1 MINFQTK
8 EVTAM
13 KEKIFSKGISYIK
26 SHFKLKLQI
35 SFLLSGFLPVL
46 LFLLIL
52 YPHWYKILQK
62 KEQNYME
69 SKVQEI
75 NDQLNQTVTTI
86 ERNMVS
92 IFTNSYISNTVSQ
105 NLSLVDSYAQIATV
119 ESILKSISNYSA
131 EGVSYTLIDSKN
143 QVYTN
148 GSTLNLLESFYGP
161 LCSSV
166 KETASNE
173 IYFTVRY
180 SYTTDNE
187 KTITL
192 ARPWYIN
199 GILSAVLI
207 VDIPPS
213 LLEEIIQMDSVSQ
226 YLVVISN
233 TDYEILYVN
242 DDQYMETLPS
252 HAAELFDE
260 NLQQITIDG
269 TSYEKAS
276 QSAFLAYCNTS
287 ILMPSSLIFQ
297 DSIRLHWQMLF
308 ILLLVVLQTILFSSF
323 ISRTLSKEIITLR
336 DSLKQLL
343 LPHTKFQKPD
353 KHKDEIKEI
362 EYGMLC
368 MEQELKKLIQQ
379 NIDNERKKRQLE
391 LKVLQQQMNP
401 HMIYNTL
408 NTIIH
413 LAQLQ
418 GVRNIE
424 DVALAMSHML
434 KLLAK
439 TDGDFF
445 TIRQELQFIQNYITL
460 KKYNTFQDY
469 QLILDAEKNLLDQ
482 PILKLLLQ
490 PFVENSVKYAFQ
502 KLTDPAEIFISI
514 HEENSH
520 IHIEIKDNGTGIPAH
535 ILSALSA
542 NTEPTSAPEEFI
554 STGIRNC
561 AKRLVLQYGND
572 HSFRLQS
579 DGATYTKIILS
590 YPRR

>member
-1 MINFQTK
+1 
-8 EVTAM
+8 M

-226 YLVVISN
+226 YLVVIAN

-469 QLILDAEKNLLDQ
+469 QLILDAEKDLLDQ

-502 KLTDPAEIFISI
+502 KFTDPAEIFISI

-561 AKRLVLQYGND
+561 AKRLALQYGND

>member
-1 MINFQTK
+1 
-8 EVTAM
+8 M

-213 LLEEIIQMDSVSQ
+213 LLEEIIRMDSVSL
-226 YLVVISN
+226 YLVVIAN

-469 QLILDAEKNLLDQ
+469 QLILDAEKDLLDQ

-502 KLTDPAEIFISI
+502 KFTDPAEIFISI

-561 AKRLVLQYGND
+561 AKRLALQYGND

>member
-1 MINFQTK
+1 
-8 EVTAM
+8 M

-226 YLVVISN
+226 YLVVIAN

-297 DSIRLHWQMLF
+297 DSIRLHWQMSF

-469 QLILDAEKNLLDQ
+469 QLILDAEKDLLDQ

-502 KLTDPAEIFISI
+502 KFTDPAEIFISI

-561 AKRLVLQYGND
+561 AKRLALQYGND

>member
-1 MINFQTK
+1 
-8 EVTAM
+8 M

-213 LLEEIIQMDSVSQ
+213 LLEEIIRMDSVSQ
-226 YLVVISN
+226 YLVVIAN

-379 NIDNERKKRQLE
+379 NIDNERKK
-391 LKVLQQQMNP
+391 
-401 HMIYNTL
+401 
-408 NTIIH
+408 
-413 LAQLQ
+413 
-418 GVRNIE
+418 
-424 DVALAMSHML
+424 
-434 KLLAK
+434 
-439 TDGDFF
+439 
-445 TIRQELQFIQNYITL
+445 
-460 KKYNTFQDY
+460 
-469 QLILDAEKNLLDQ
+469 
-482 PILKLLLQ
+482 
-490 PFVENSVKYAFQ
+490 
-502 KLTDPAEIFISI
+502 
-514 HEENSH
+514 
-520 IHIEIKDNGTGIPAH
+520 DN
-535 ILSALSA
+535 
-542 NTEPTSAPEEFI
+542 
-554 STGIRNC
+554 
-561 AKRLVLQYGND
+561 
-572 HSFRLQS
+572 
-579 DGATYTKIILS
+579 
-590 YPRR
+590 

>member
-1 MINFQTK
+1 
-8 EVTAM
+8 M

-148 GSTLNLLESFYGP
+148 SSTLNLLESFYGP

-213 LLEEIIQMDSVSQ
+213 LLEEIIRMDSVSQ
-226 YLVVISN
+226 YLVVIAN

-469 QLILDAEKNLLDQ
+469 QLILDAEKDLLDQ

>member
-1 MINFQTK
+1 
-8 EVTAM
+8 M

-469 QLILDAEKNLLDQ
+469 QLILDAEKDLLDQ

-502 KLTDPAEIFISI
+502 KFTDPAEIFISI

-561 AKRLVLQYGND
+561 AKRLALQYGND

>member
-148 GSTLNLLESFYGP
+148 SSTLNLLESFYGP

-213 LLEEIIQMDSVSQ
+213 LLEEIIRMDSVSQ
-226 YLVVISN
+226 YLVVIAN

-469 QLILDAEKNLLDQ
+469 QLILDAEKDLLDQ

-502 KLTDPAEIFISI
+502 KFTDPAEIFISI

>member
-1 MINFQTK
+1 
-8 EVTAM
+8 M

-148 GSTLNLLESFYGP
+148 SSTLNLLESFYGP

-226 YLVVISN
+226 YLVVIAN

-469 QLILDAEKNLLDQ
+469 QLILDAEKDLLDQ

-520 IHIEIKDNGTGIPAH
+520 IHIEIKDNGMGIPAH

>member
-213 LLEEIIQMDSVSQ
+213 LLEEIIRMDSVSL
-226 YLVVISN
+226 YLVVIAN

-469 QLILDAEKNLLDQ
+469 QLILDAEKDLLDQ

-502 KLTDPAEIFISI
+502 KFTDPAEIFISI

-561 AKRLVLQYGND
+561 AKRLALQYGND

-590 YPRR
+590 YPRK

>member
-1 MINFQTK
+1 
-8 EVTAM
+8 M

-187 KTITL
+187 KAITL

-226 YLVVISN
+226 YLVVIAN

-502 KLTDPAEIFISI
+502 KFTDPAEIFISI

-542 NTEPTSAPEEFI
+542 NAEPTSAPEEFI

>member
-1 MINFQTK
+1 
-8 EVTAM
+8 M

-469 QLILDAEKNLLDQ
+469 QLILDAEKDLLDQ

-502 KLTDPAEIFISI
+502 KFTDPAEIFISI

>member
-1 MINFQTK
+1 
-8 EVTAM
+8 M

-226 YLVVISN
+226 YLVVIAN

-242 DDQYMETLPS
+242 DDQYMEMLPS

-469 QLILDAEKNLLDQ
+469 QLILDAEKDLLDQ

-502 KLTDPAEIFISI
+502 KFTDPAEIFISI

-561 AKRLVLQYGND
+561 AKRLALQYGND

>member
-1 MINFQTK
+1 
-8 EVTAM
+8 M

-213 LLEEIIQMDSVSQ
+213 LLEEIIRMDSVSQ
-226 YLVVISN
+226 YLVVIAN

-469 QLILDAEKNLLDQ
+469 QLILDAEKDLLDQ

-502 KLTDPAEIFISI
+502 KFTDPAEIFISI

>member
-1 MINFQTK
+1 
-8 EVTAM
+8 M

-213 LLEEIIQMDSVSQ
+213 LLEEIIRMDSVSQ
-226 YLVVISN
+226 YLVVIAN

-469 QLILDAEKNLLDQ
+469 QLILDAEKDLLDQ

-490 PFVENSVKYAFQ
+490 PLVENSVKYAFQ
-502 KLTDPAEIFISI
+502 KFTDPAEIFISI

-561 AKRLVLQYGND
+561 AKRLALQYGND

>member
-1 MINFQTK
+1 
-8 EVTAM
+8 M

-213 LLEEIIQMDSVSQ
+213 LLEEIIRMDSVSQ
-226 YLVVISN
+226 YLVVIAN

-469 QLILDAEKNLLDQ
+469 QLILDAEKDLLDQ

-502 KLTDPAEIFISI
+502 KFTDPAEIFISI

-561 AKRLVLQYGND
+561 AKRLALQYGND

>member
-1 MINFQTK
+1 
-8 EVTAM
+8 M

-226 YLVVISN
+226 YLVVIAN

-242 DDQYMETLPS
+242 DDQYMEMLPS

-413 LAQLQ
+413 LARLQ

-469 QLILDAEKNLLDQ
+469 QLILDAEKDLLDQ

-502 KLTDPAEIFISI
+502 KFTDPAEIFISI

-561 AKRLVLQYGND
+561 AKRLALQYGND

>member
-1 MINFQTK
+1 
-8 EVTAM
+8 M

-148 GSTLNLLESFYGP
+148 SSTLNLLESFYGP

-213 LLEEIIQMDSVSQ
+213 LLEEIIRMDSVSQ
-226 YLVVISN
+226 YLVVIAN

-469 QLILDAEKNLLDQ
+469 QLILDAEKDLLDQ

-502 KLTDPAEIFISI
+502 KFTDPAEIFISI

>member
-1 MINFQTK
+1 
-8 EVTAM
+8 M

-148 GSTLNLLESFYGP
+148 SSTLNLLESFYGP

-226 YLVVISN
+226 YLVVIAN

-469 QLILDAEKNLLDQ
+469 QLILDAEKDLLDQ

-502 KLTDPAEIFISI
+502 KFTDPAEIFISI

-561 AKRLVLQYGND
+561 AKRLALQYGND

>member
-213 LLEEIIQMDSVSQ
+213 LLEEIIRMDSVSQ
-226 YLVVISN
+226 YLVVIAN

-469 QLILDAEKNLLDQ
+469 QLILDAEKDLLDQ

-502 KLTDPAEIFISI
+502 KFTDPAEIFISI

-561 AKRLVLQYGND
+561 AKRLALQYGND

>member
-1 MINFQTK
+1 
-8 EVTAM
+8 M

-469 QLILDAEKNLLDQ
+469 QLILDAEKDLLDQ

>member
-1 MINFQTK
+1 
-8 EVTAM
+8 M

-213 LLEEIIQMDSVSQ
+213 LLEEIIRMDSVSL
-226 YLVVISN
+226 YLVVIAN

-469 QLILDAEKNLLDQ
+469 QLILDAEKDLLDQ

-502 KLTDPAEIFISI
+502 KFTDPAEIFISI

-561 AKRLVLQYGND
+561 AKRLALQYGND

-590 YPRR
+590 YPRK

>member
-1 MINFQTK
+1 
-8 EVTAM
+8 M

-213 LLEEIIQMDSVSQ
+213 LLEEIIRMDSVSQ
-226 YLVVISN
+226 YLVVIAN

-469 QLILDAEKNLLDQ
+469 QLILDAEKDLLDQ

>member
-1 MINFQTK
+1 
-8 EVTAM
+8 M

-213 LLEEIIQMDSVSQ
+213 LLEEIIRMDSVSQ
-226 YLVVISN
+226 YLVVIAN

-242 DDQYMETLPS
+242 DDQYMEMLPS

-469 QLILDAEKNLLDQ
+469 QLILDAEKDLLDQ

-502 KLTDPAEIFISI
+502 KFTDPAEIFISI

-561 AKRLVLQYGND
+561 AKRLALQYGND

>member
-1 MINFQTK
+1 
-8 EVTAM
+8 M

-226 YLVVISN
+226 YLVVIAN

-469 QLILDAEKNLLDQ
+469 QLILDAEKDLLDQ